1 MRWLAAMSVALLLIA
16 VPSIVSAQE
25 LPPHKDPR
33 GETSAFSGIS
43 LLGYLGTIMELLA
56 EADYDDVEGLLD
68 QLRQANLPED
78 LRFIVDRYA
87 ELLGALRDDLDSTEA
102 QLRLAAESLGQQD
115 RPGVRRH
122 LEAAEASLTKAQR
135 SLDDLELAT
144 DSLARRVGVFAAVAG
159 SPLRDVYDRLRTLL
173 ARLDD
178 LWGRYAAMLTELDA
192 GVVPSEL
199 DPPPSAEEPSQSVT
213 PTPPA
218 PAIEPAAPVITA
230 SVASGGSSGASG
242 EGIIFRSSSGRKLIL
257 RFDELTTTVIV
268 SVASFFVVLTMGAA
282 WLRHRRSRRAPTPEV
297 AMAARGQA
305 GPLASHRATIED
317 HTPQGRVVAAY
328 HRAARLVESQASI
341 VFRPYLTLRGFLAT
355 VRSWVGDAFSELTG
369 LAELALYGSQAVDD
383 EQAAQAQALSER
395 VARGG

>member
-43 LLGYLGTIMELLA
+43 LLGYLGTILELLA

-68 QLRQANLPED
+68 QQRQANLPED

-115 RPGVRRH
+115 RPAVRRH
-122 LEAAEASLTKAQR
+122 LEAAEDSLTAAQR

-199 DPPPSAEEPSQSVT
+199 DPAPLPEEPSQSVA
-213 PTPPA
+213 PA
-218 PAIEPAAPVITA
+218 PAAPVAPVITA
-230 SVASGGSSGASG
+230 SASGGGSSGVSG
-242 EGIIFRSSSGRKLIL
+242 EGIIFRSSSGRNLIL

-297 AMAARGQA
+297 AMAAHGQA

-317 HTPQGRVVAAY
+317 PTPQGRVVAAY

-341 VFRPYLTLRGFLAT
+341 VFGPYLTLRGFLAT

-383 EQAAQAQALSER
+383 EQAAQAQVLSER